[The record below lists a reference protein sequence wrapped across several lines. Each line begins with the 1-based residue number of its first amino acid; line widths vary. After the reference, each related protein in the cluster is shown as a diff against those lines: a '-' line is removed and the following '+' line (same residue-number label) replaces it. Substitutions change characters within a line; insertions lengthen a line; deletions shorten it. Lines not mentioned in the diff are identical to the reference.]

1 MEINLNGKKIQSNSS
16 TIMELVLDQGFN
28 PKSLIV
34 ELNFKIIKQE
44 NWDNTALEQ
53 GDNVELLSFVQGG

>member
-1 MEINLNGKKIQSNSS
+1 MEIILNGKKIQSNSS
-16 TIMELVLDQGFN
+16 TIMELVLNQGFN
-28 PKSLIV
+28 PKSLIA

-53 GDNVELLSFVQGG
+53 GDTVELLSFVQGG

>member
-1 MEINLNGKKIQSNSS
+1 MEIILNGKKIQSTSS

-28 PKSLIV
+28 PKSLIS

>member
-1 MEINLNGKKIQSNSS
+1 MEIILNGKKISSTSS
-16 TIMELVLDQGFN
+16 TIMELVLDQDFN
-28 PKSLIV
+28 PKSLIA